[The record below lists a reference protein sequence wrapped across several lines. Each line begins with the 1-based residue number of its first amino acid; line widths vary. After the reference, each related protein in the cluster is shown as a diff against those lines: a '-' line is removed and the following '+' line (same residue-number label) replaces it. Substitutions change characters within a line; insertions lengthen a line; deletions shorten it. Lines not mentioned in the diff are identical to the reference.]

1 MAHGHDDRINA
12 ARPLANVLGAP
23 ILLHL
28 DDVMLW
34 HEVYLELLPDG
45 YLADGMKLSV
55 GATSLEV
62 IHTAG
67 HMPGGS

>member
-1 MAHGHDDRINA
+1 
-12 ARPLANVLGAP
+12 
-23 ILLHL
+23 
-28 DDVMLW
+28 MLW